1 MCVRNA
7 SPFINVGMALALTNR
22 LLDSKTSMMD
32 VIFNNTAQCHT
43 SQSAITKEE
52 QRAPALPMKTPRTL
66 TRSDHVWLR
75 ALSITMQSRPEACL
89 ALVSTILESD
99 LHLQNEPHARLKH
112 CVVKNSLNYRLR
124 S

>member
-7 SPFINVGMALALTNR
+7 SPFINVGMALALTHR

-32 VIFNNTAQCHT
+32 VIFNNTAQCQT

-52 QRAPALPMKTPRTL
+52 QRAPALPMKTLTTL
-66 TRSDHVWLR
+66 TRSDHVWLID
-75 ALSITMQSRPEACL
+75 LSIRMQSRPKACL
-89 ALVSTILESD
+89 ALLSTILESD
-99 LHLQNEPHARLKH
+99 LNLQNEPHARLKH
-112 CVVKNSLNYRLR
+112 SVLKNSLNCR